1 MRKLNVTIECLA
13 IYNSSI
19 MVPSELTFEE
29 AIEYAK
35 KHIDEIPLGTLEYVS
50 EKHITEIPLGTL
62 ECVSDSDNLD
72 MENCD
77 LDD

>member
-13 IYNSSI
+13 MYNSSI

-35 KHIDEIPLGTLEYVS
+35 KHIAEIPLGTLEYVS
-50 EKHITEIPLGTL
+50 
-62 ECVSDSDNLD
+62 DSDNLD
-72 MENCD
+72 VENCD
-77 LDD
+77 FDD

>member
-1 MRKLNVTIECLA
+1 MRKLNVTIQCLA

-35 KHIDEIPLGTLEYVS
+35 KHIAEIPLGTLEYVS
-50 EKHITEIPLGTL
+50 E
-62 ECVSDSDNLD
+62 SDNLD
-72 MENCD
+72 VENCD
-77 LDD
+77 FDD

>member
-1 MRKLNVTIECLA
+1 MRKLNATIQCLA

-35 KHIDEIPLGTLEYVS
+35 KHIAEIPLGTLEYG
-50 EKHITEIPLGTL
+50 P
-62 ECVSDSDNLD
+62 DSDNLD
-72 MENCD
+72 VENCD
-77 LDD
+77 FDD

>member
-13 IYNSSI
+13 MYNSSI

-35 KHIDEIPLGTLEYVS
+35 KHITEIPLGTLEYVS
-50 EKHITEIPLGTL
+50 E
-62 ECVSDSDNLD
+62 SDNLD
-72 MENCD
+72 VENCD
-77 LDD
+77 FDD

>member
-1 MRKLNVTIECLA
+1 MRKLNVTIQCLA
-13 IYNSSI
+13 TYNSSI

-35 KHIDEIPLGTLEYVS
+35 KHIAEIPLGTLEY
-50 EKHITEIPLGTL
+50 
-62 ECVSDSDNLD
+62 VSDSDNLD

-77 LDD
+77 FGD

>member
-13 IYNSSI
+13 MYNSSI

-35 KHIDEIPLGTLEYVS
+35 KHIAEIPLGTLEYVS
-50 EKHITEIPLGTL
+50 E
-62 ECVSDSDNLD
+62 SDNLD
-72 MENCD
+72 AENCD
-77 LDD
+77 FDD

>member
-13 IYNSSI
+13 IYDSSI

-35 KHIDEIPLGTLEYVS
+35 KHIAEIPLGTLEYVS
-50 EKHITEIPLGTL
+50 
-62 ECVSDSDNLD
+62 DSDNLD
-72 MENCD
+72 VENCD
-77 LDD
+77 FDD

>member
-35 KHIDEIPLGTLEYVS
+35 KHIAEIPLGTLDY
-50 EKHITEIPLGTL
+50 
-62 ECVSDSDNLD
+62 VSDSDNLD
-72 MENCD
+72 VENCD
-77 LDD
+77 FGD

>member
-13 IYNSSI
+13 MYNSSI

-35 KHIDEIPLGTLEYVS
+35 KHIAEIPLGTLEYVS
-50 EKHITEIPLGTL
+50 E
-62 ECVSDSDNLD
+62 SDNLD
-72 MENCD
+72 VENCD
-77 LDD
+77 FDD

>member
-13 IYNSSI
+13 MYNSSI

-35 KHIDEIPLGTLEYVS
+35 NISLRFRLNS
-50 EKHITEIPLGTL
+50 
-62 ECVSDSDNLD
+62 
-72 MENCD
+72 
-77 LDD
+77 

>member
-13 IYNSSI
+13 MYNSSI

-35 KHIDEIPLGTLEYVS
+35 KHIA
-50 EKHITEIPLGTL
+50 EIPLGTL
-62 ECVSDSDNLD
+62 ECVSESDNLD
-72 MENCD
+72 VENCD
-77 LDD
+77 FDD

>member
-13 IYNSSI
+13 MYNSSI

-35 KHIDEIPLGTLEYVS
+35 KHITEIPLGTLEYVS
-50 EKHITEIPLGTL
+50 E
-62 ECVSDSDNLD
+62 SDNLD
-72 MENCD
+72 VENCNF
-77 LDD
+77 DD

>member
-1 MRKLNVTIECLA
+1 MRKLNVTIQCLA

-35 KHIDEIPLGTLEYVS
+35 KHIAEIPLGTLEYVS
-50 EKHITEIPLGTL
+50 
-62 ECVSDSDNLD
+62 DSDNLD
-72 MENCD
+72 VENCD
-77 LDD
+77 FDD